1 MGRQPFGATPAG
13 VPIRVNRHRQPPA
26 ALRELAASGDLL
38 RRTARLLAPV
48 ATGVV
53 FVVVLLAG
61 GAPTP
66 YLQLPYIPI
75 ILGAYGG
82 GTRVGLAYGLA
93 CAVLFNPV
101 LTLVDLEHNG
111 EPFGMPWVVRG
122 AMFITVGLMLG
133 WLFSRSRAALSAWRD
148 TALQVTA
155 AHQEGMVALARA
167 AEAKDPTTGD
177 HLFRCRDLAGALARD
192 LGLAEPLAADIAWS
206 AMLHDI
212 GKLYVPEH
220 VLLKPA
226 ELTPEEWALM
236 RTHPARGAELLDR
249 SRTFE
254 TARRIARWHHENLD
268 GSGYPDGLRGDAI
281 PLEARIVRIV
291 DAWDAM
297 TNDRPYRRALTP
309 EQALDELMRCRG
321 TAFDPELV
329 AVFARLAERGLL
341 LPVLAPQGARTLP
354 ADRLAIAL
362 P

>member
-1 MGRQPFGATPAG
+1 
-13 VPIRVNRHRQPPA
+13 
-26 ALRELAASGDLL
+26 
-38 RRTARLLAPV
+38 
-48 ATGVV
+48 
-53 FVVVLLAG
+53 
-61 GAPTP
+61 
-66 YLQLPYIPI
+66 
-75 ILGAYGG
+75 
-82 GTRVGLAYGLA
+82 
-93 CAVLFNPV
+93 
-101 LTLVDLEHNG
+101 
-111 EPFGMPWVVRG
+111 MPWVVRG

-155 AHQEGMVALARA
+155 DHQEGMVALARA

-192 LGLAEPLAADIAWS
+192 LALAEPLAADIAWS

-309 EQALDELMRCRG
+309 EQALDVLVRCRG

-329 AVFARLAERGLL
+329 AMFARLAERGLL
-341 LPVLAPQGARTLP
+341 LPVLAAQGATALP